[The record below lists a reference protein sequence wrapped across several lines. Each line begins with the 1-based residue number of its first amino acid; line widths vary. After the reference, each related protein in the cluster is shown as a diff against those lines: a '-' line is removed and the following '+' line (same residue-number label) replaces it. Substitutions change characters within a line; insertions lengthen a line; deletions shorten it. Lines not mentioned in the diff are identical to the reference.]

1 MTPHPARLAAAFDPP
16 IPIDVAARLL
26 AQPRFA
32 SRIAAMLDSGDA
44 PARAALEAI
53 ARRAGAVLYAR
64 SFVREIRGPVI
75 ADLAARLG
83 PALDDA
89 RAHVDLGWDRIAPT
103 GPDALIAA
111 IDAAGTGCLAA
122 WIADLP
128 EADRRRVALQWPD
141 DGALPQTDDPEIL
154 TLGPRIVR
162 RLMEGE

>member
-16 IPIDVAARLL
+16 IPLSVAERLL
-26 AQPRFA
+26 ADARFQ
-32 SRIAAMLDSGDA
+32 SRIDALLDGGDV
-44 PARAALEAI
+44 PDRTTLEAL
-53 ARRAGAVLYAR
+53 AQRAGAVLYAR

-103 GPDALIAA
+103 DPDALAQA
-111 IDAAGTGCLAA
+111 VDGAGLACLAA

-128 EADRRRVALQWPD
+128 EDERRRVALQWPD
-141 DGALPQTDDPEIL
+141 DAALPQTADPEIR
-154 TLGPRIVR
+154 TLGPRILR
-162 RLMEGE
+162 RLMESE